1 MKLTLAI
8 GLVLLSPLTVFAQ
21 QPAAPSAS
29 PAPSIPAA
37 AKPAPSPKP
46 AATSVPS
53 KPVDLV
59 NLLNE
64 AQLEQ
69 AVELLKT
76 QFLNPASLNEQELRR
91 ARLEGLLGRLG
102 PGAQLYLE
110 NPAVPEEGNIRFLA
124 EVLDGKI
131 GYIRLGKLDADMLTQ
146 LDAVLAGFEDKKIR
160 SVVLDLRSV
169 GYSADYEQ
177 AAAFARRFCEKG
189 KLLFR
194 LQKPS
199 AKQERIFTSNQDPVF
214 NGTIVVLTD
223 DRTAGAGEILAAIL
237 RQHARA
243 MVVGSRT
250 AGQAVEFSEV
260 SLGAGVILKI
270 AVAEATVPDAEAI
283 YPRGVKPDIAVT
295 LSREKQNEIFK
306 LSAEKGVSQFVYE
319 KERPRMNEAAL
330 IANLN
335 PEIDGTN
342 PAPKTGENLGL
353 KDTVLQRAVD
363 LLTAL
368 AFFEPKK

>member
-1 MKLTLAI
+1 MKFIPAI
-8 GLVLLSPLTVFAQ
+8 GLVLLSTLTAFAQ
-21 QPAAPSAS
+21 QPTPSAS
-29 PAPSIPAA
+29 PAPSLPAA
-37 AKPAPSPKP
+37 AKPTPSPKP
-46 AATSVPS
+46 TGTPMPS

-64 AQLEQ
+64 TQLEQ

-76 QFLNPASLNEQELRR
+76 QFLNPALLNEQELRR

-110 NPAVPEEGNIRFLA
+110 TPPVPGEGSNRFLA

-131 GYIRLGKLDADMLTQ
+131 GYIRLGKLDADTLTQ
-146 LDAVLAGFEDKKIR
+146 LDAVLAGFKDKGIQ

-214 NGTIVVLTD
+214 TGTIVVLTD
-223 DRTAGAGEILAAIL
+223 NQTAGAGEVLAAIL
-237 RQHARA
+237 RQHARG

-260 SLGAGVILKI
+260 PLGAGVILKI
-270 AVAEATVPDAEAI
+270 AVAEATVPEAEAI
-283 YPRGVKPDIAVT
+283 YPRGVKPDISVT
-295 LSREKQNEIFK
+295 LPREQQSEIFK

-330 IANLN
+330 IANIN
-335 PEIDGTN
+335 PEIDGASS
-342 PAPKTGENLGL
+342 APKTGENLGL